1 MAKASSHRHAFA
13 GSALDRR
20 AELRG
25 CAGRTLAVRLSGDK
39 AVVAEAGPQSHRLA
53 LFEVGEGLQVHLGVL
68 ADGTAIVAQETTS
81 GDPPAGQTAI
91 DLRSLAMQGLLP
103 DSDLA
108 ILAQARS
115 LLTWHT
121 RHRFCANCGHATE
134 AAEHGYRRDC
144 SRCQAQHFPRTDPV
158 VIVAVTR
165 GKRCLLGRGH
175 SFLPG
180 VYSALAG
187 FIEPGEL
194 IEEAAQREVLE
205 ETGVAI
211 DGVRY
216 HSSQPWPFPSSLMIG
231 LLAEGLNEDLRLDTE
246 EIADAR
252 WFARPE
258 IEQMFE
264 GSHPQGL
271 KLPKPAAIAHHL
283 VKSALAL
290 L

>member
-1 MAKASSHRHAFA
+1 MADRPVHTHAFA
-13 GSALDRR
+13 GSVLDRR

-25 CAGRTLAVRLSGDK
+25 STRRTRAVRLSGDK
-39 AVVAEAGPQSHRLA
+39 AVVAEAGPQTHRLA
-53 LFEVGEGLQVHLGVL
+53 LFEVGDGLQVHLGVL
-68 ADGTAIVAQETTS
+68 ADGTAIVAQEAA
-81 GDPPAGQTAI
+81 GDPPAGQTVI

-103 DSDLA
+103 ESDLA

-115 LLTWHT
+115 LLAWHA
-121 RHRFCANCGHATE
+121 RHRFCANCGAATE
-134 AAEHGYRRDC
+134 ATEHGYRRDC
-144 SRCQAQHFPRTDPV
+144 RRCEAQHFPRTDPV

-187 FIEPGEL
+187 FIEPGES
-194 IEEAAQREVLE
+194 IEEAVHREVLE

-231 LLAEGLNEDLRLDTE
+231 LLAEGRNDDIRLDTDE
-246 EIADAR
+246 MADAR
-252 WFARPE
+252 WFGRAE
-258 IEQMFE
+258 IEQMFN
-264 GSHPQGL
+264 GSHPEGL
-271 KLPKPAAIAHHL
+271 RLPKPAAIAHHL
-283 VKSALAL
+283 VRAALMVM
-290 L
+290 